1 LNVLILGLGSI
12 GQRWARLLSS
22 YENVKIF
29 THRRLNLSKTISQD
43 LQSVSNENPETF
55 YGITNL
61 MAQKDLKNLNF
72 EVIFICTPIAIHLR
86 DLELSLSLNTKKI
99 FVEKPLAHVINE
111 SDSNYLTQLIESSKD
126 LKNFP
131 KIVTGYQSRFHPVI
145 LRIKNLI
152 SSKVIGIPYFVRSE
166 YGEWLPGMHP
176 YEDYRDSHMAN
187 FNLGGGPATCLSHEL
202 DLIEVLFG
210 EITSHSG
217 RLLKWGV
224 LETNVPDLVT
234 IAWEVNSNSAFKIS
248 GETRMDFVSWPPTR
262 MIEIF
267 GSDGRLSFDWLTG
280 ILKVFSRKNGIFEED
295 FSSISRDKIFT
306 YELEELMRPIDSKA
320 SNFSSLESAVRI
332 SKLASKYTV
341 QY

>member
-29 THRRLNLSKTISQD
+29 THRRLKLSKIISQD
-43 LQSVSNENPETF
+43 LQSVINENPETI

-61 MAQKDLKNLNF
+61 ITEKELKNLNF
-72 EVIFICTPIAIHLR
+72 EIIFICTPIGIHLK
-86 DLELSLSLNTKKI
+86 DLELSLSLNTRKI
-99 FVEKPLAHVINE
+99 LVEKPLAHVIQD
-111 SDSNYLTQLIESSKD
+111 SDSNFLMSLIESSRN

-131 KIVTGYQSRFHPVI
+131 KIVTGYQSRFHPVV
-145 LRIKNLI
+145 LRIKSLI
-152 SSKVIGIPYFVRSE
+152 SSKVIGIPHFVRSE

-176 YEDYRDSHMAN
+176 YEDYKDSHMAN

-217 RLLKWGV
+217 RFMKWGV

-234 IAWEVNSNSAFKIS
+234 IAWEANSESPFKIS

-267 GSDGRLSFDWLTG
+267 GSEGRLSFDWLKG

-295 FSSISRDKIFT
+295 FSTISRDRVFT
-306 YELEELMRPIDSKA
+306 YELEELMGPMDSKT

-332 SKLASKYTV
+332 SKIASKYTV